1 MTTHQRIAGL
11 WLPLITPFN
20 DGQLDETS
28 LTRLVRHYAAEP
40 VDGLILAA
48 TTGEGLMLDETETER
63 LVAITA
69 GTRDRALPI
78 FLGISGAD
86 TRKVAAAIARSA
98 SWPID
103 GYLIPCPYY
112 VRPPQDGLYRH
123 FATLAGATGRPII
136 VYNIPY
142 RTGVNLANA
151 TLLRLAELPNIVGV
165 KDCCVDQAQSFD
177 LMRAR
182 PPGFAVLT
190 GEDAL
195 FYGAIAH
202 GADGGILAAAHV
214 ETARFAAV
222 RNALIAGRRE
232 AEIEKAAAECRAL
245 GSQSLAIRTD
255 VTRENDVERLVGT
268 AVERYGRLDVAF
280 NNAGFQER
288 RAPLEQQGNTV
299 YDDVFDANVR
309 SIFLCFRHQLPVMF
323 AHGQGRIVVNASVS
337 GLRNPNP
344 GLSLYSASKA
354 AAISLMRS
362 AAMEAAPRGVGINA
376 IAPGRVITDMMLRSG
391 VGDMSSV
398 AAALP
403 LRRMGRPEEVAEAV
417 VWLLSDAASYV
428 VGHVLAADGG
438 FLAS

>member
-28 LTRLVRHYAAEP
+28 LARLVRHYTGQP
-40 VDGLILAA
+40 VNGLILAA
-48 TTGEGLMLDETETER
+48 TTGEGLTLDDAETER
-63 LVAITA
+63 LVAVTA
-69 GTRDRALPI
+69 AERGRALPVY
-78 FLGISGAD
+78 LGVSGAD
-86 TRKVAAAIARSA
+86 TRKVTAAIVRTAA
-98 SWPID
+98 WPID

-222 RNALIAGRRE
+222 RDALVAGKREEALRDWHDLVDLARLLFAEPNPAPIKHWLWRAGLIDSPEVRLPMTEVSDALAARIANE
-232 AEIEKAAAECRAL
+232 MA
-245 GSQSLAIRTD
+245 QRTGA
-255 VTRENDVERLVGT
+255 R
-268 AVERYGRLDVAF
+268 DVA
-280 NNAGFQER
+280 A
-288 RAPLEQQGNTV
+288 
-299 YDDVFDANVR
+299 
-309 SIFLCFRHQLPVMF
+309 
-323 AHGQGRIVVNASVS
+323 
-337 GLRNPNP
+337 
-344 GLSLYSASKA
+344 
-354 AAISLMRS
+354 
-362 AAMEAAPRGVGINA
+362 
-376 IAPGRVITDMMLRSG
+376 
-391 VGDMSSV
+391 
-398 AAALP
+398 
-403 LRRMGRPEEVAEAV
+403 
-417 VWLLSDAASYV
+417 
-428 VGHVLAADGG
+428 
-438 FLAS
+438 